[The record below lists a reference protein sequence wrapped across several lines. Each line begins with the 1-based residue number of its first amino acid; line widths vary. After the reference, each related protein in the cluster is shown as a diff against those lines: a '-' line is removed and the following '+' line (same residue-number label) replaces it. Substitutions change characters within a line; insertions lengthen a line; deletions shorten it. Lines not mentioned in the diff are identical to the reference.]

1 MREPVARHYS
11 EYQMSVRNCQDLEGH
26 LNREGLLFMTIYSTE
41 TLSLLLLLLILSLLL
56 LLLLLLL
63 SLLSLL
69 LLLLLSLFTLRSSR
83 RKIKNS

>member
-41 TLSLLLLLLILSLLL
+41 TLSLLLLLLLILSLLL

-69 LLLLLSLFTLRSSR
+69 LLLLLLLLSTSLR
-83 RKIKNS
+83 